1 MALTLQTSTGYLD
14 LFEDEGISVDY
25 NLADLRDP
33 AVIFSPISKSFSVP
47 ATDANNQFFKHYY
60 DVSIAGGFN
69 PYAKQDVTLYSDDV
83 IVIDGYLQLLDVAME
98 EGVPTQYQILVAGE
112 NARFAREVGE
122 KELRDLALDS
132 YVHTLS
138 YENIVDSWDFGLFD
152 GDIVYAPVDTRVFAS
167 DTLFGPQQLFTPMWE
182 SDFYPAIKTSVLFNQ
197 IFEDAGY
204 TLEAGE
210 GIMDDDNFTE
220 LYTLCYSKDSLVPL
234 EATFNDRL
242 AQVYSSDTLSIPDL
256 TTTNPSKIV
265 LNTEVYD
272 NGGNF
277 NTTANAY
284 ELPIVGEYK
293 FNIQGTIS
301 FGTAT
306 GLRMYQITM
315 YLGNVAIQTKDVIT
329 RSIFSIDFAH
339 TFTNTSSSNQVTFR
353 IGGVQSGGTLSSGCQ
368 MTVISAP
375 DFPSNFDITPS
386 MFLPKMKQKDFLA
399 GVAKMFNLVFVPSKQ
414 VPNRITAYSY
424 NDWIAIGAVKNW
436 NEVVDISQPIT
447 IKPTTELQGKS
458 IKMRMAQ
465 GNSLLDVAYESAYKY
480 PHGSVEVN
488 DTNNEFAEGEI
499 VIEAP
504 FAATITNRINSN
516 TTFEVIQMFD
526 AEGKPVDS
534 PPRMLYYQGLND
546 TSDYYIFRASDGT
559 FQVQSEY
566 PIFSVSSGTF
576 TATYGIPQ
584 LEGVKPPKNN
594 LLTEYYSTYLLE
606 LYATDAVMME
616 VSVVLEPIEV
626 FGLNLNDQVYYDGEY
641 WRINK
646 MTGYNPDTMTAKVE
660 LFRASFVNSSLCA
673 NTITSLNN
681 NGTITFNGT
690 ATQECC
696 EFYGYRW
703 VDNACYWRTSKYV
716 KAASAGLVG
725 LEKAPIANVKTTTSR
740 PTDTKYW
747 YEATS
752 DEEATEF
759 RCVALHNYAT
769 PLFAMEEGERQLVR
783 ISAVCSTY
791 SYQLDYSIERG
802 AGGDTITAI
811 NPSISDRYNV
821 SIQTANGFASYL
833 QLDYVGGT
841 AVAETWSIMAERQQL
856 L

>member
-14 LFEDEGISVDY
+14 IFEDEGISVDY
-25 NLADLRDP
+25 NIADLRDP

-83 IVIDGYLQLLDVAME
+83 IVIEGYLQLLDVAME
-98 EGVPTQYQILVAGE
+98 QGVPTQYQILVAGE

-122 KELRDLALDS
+122 KELRDLALDP
-132 YVHTLS
+132 YQHTLS
-138 YENIVDSWDFGLFD
+138 YENITDSWNLDLFD
-152 GDIVYAPVDTRVFAS
+152 GDIIYAPVDTRVFAS
-167 DTLFGPQQLFTPMWE
+167 DTLFAPQQLFTPMWE

-197 IFEDAGY
+197 IFADAGY
-204 TLEAGE
+204 TLKAGE
-210 GIMDDDNFTE
+210 GIMDDANFTD

-234 EATFNDRL
+234 EATFNNRL
-242 AQVYSSDTLSIPDL
+242 AQVYSSGTLSIPDI
-256 TTTNPSKIV
+256 TTTNASKIAF
-265 LNTEVYD
+265 NTEVYD
-272 NGGNF
+272 NGNNF
-277 NTTANAY
+277 NTGTSAY
-284 ELPIVGEYK
+284 ELPLVGEYK
-293 FNIQGTIS
+293 FNIQGNITS
-301 FGTAT
+301 PS
-306 GLRMYQITM
+306 GLRVYQIVM
-315 YLGNVAIQTKDVIT
+315 YLGGTAIQSKDIIT
-329 RSIFSIDFAH
+329 SSVFSVDFAH
-339 TFTNTSSSNQVTFR
+339 TFTTISASNEVTFR
-353 IGGVQSGGTLSSGCQ
+353 IGGIESGGTLGASCQ

-386 MFLPKMKQKDFLA
+386 MFLPKMKQKDFLV
-399 GVAKMFNLVFVPSKQ
+399 GVAKMFNLVFVPSKEI
-414 VPNRITAYSY
+414 PNEIAAYSY
-424 NDWIAIGAVKNW
+424 SEWIAAGQVVNW

-458 IKMRMAQ
+458 IKLRMAQ

-488 DTNNEFAEGEI
+488 DTNNEFADGEI

-526 AEGKPVDS
+526 GEGKPVDS
-534 PPRMLYYQGLND
+534 PPRMLYFQGTND

-559 FQVQSEY
+559 FQTQSQY
-566 PIFSVSSGTF
+566 PIFSVSNGTF

-626 FGLNLNDQVYYDGEY
+626 FGLSLNDQIYYDGEY

-646 MTGYNPDTMTAKVE
+646 LTGYNPDTMTAKVE

-681 NGTITFNGT
+681 NGTITFSGA

-703 VDNACYWRTSKYV
+703 VDNTCYWRTSKYV

-725 LEKAPIANVKTTTSR
+725 LEKAPVANVKTNTTR
-740 PTDTKYW
+740 PTDTQYW
-747 YEATS
+747 FDVTSDLEATS
-752 DEEATEF
+752 F
-759 RCVALHNYAT
+759 RCVPVHNYAT
-769 PLFAMEEGERQLVR
+769 PLFDLNVGDHQVVR
-783 ISAVCSTY
+783 ITLTCETY
-791 SYQLDYSIERG
+791 SYQTDYTIVRG
-802 AGGDTITAI
+802 AAGDTIHGLSNTG
-811 NPSISDRYNV
+811 SDRYNITIEKV
-821 SIQTANGFASYL
+821 NGFASYL
-833 QLDYVGGT
+833 QLNHQGGT
-841 AVAETWSIMAERQQL
+841 QVAETWSVIATRQQVL
-856 L
+856 

>member
-14 LFEDEGISVDY
+14 IFEDEGISVDY
-25 NLADLRDP
+25 NIADLRDP

-83 IVIDGYLQLLDVAME
+83 IVIEGYLQLLDVAME
-98 EGVPTQYQILVAGE
+98 QGVPTQYQILVAGE

-122 KELRDLALDS
+122 KELRDLDLDT
-132 YVHTLS
+132 YEHTLS
-138 YENIVDSWDFGLFD
+138 YENITDSWNLDLFS
-152 GDIVYAPVDTRVFAS
+152 GDIIYAPVDTRVFAS
-167 DTLFGPQQLFTPMWE
+167 DTLFAPQQLFTPMWE

-204 TLEAGE
+204 TLKAGV
-210 GIMDDDNFTE
+210 GIMDDANFTD

-234 EATFNDRL
+234 EATFNNRL
-242 AQVYSSDTLSIPDL
+242 AQVYSSGTLAIPDI
-256 TTTNPSKIV
+256 TTTNTSKIV

-272 NGGNF
+272 NGNNF
-277 NTTANAY
+277 NTTTNAY
-284 ELPIVGEYK
+284 ELPLVGEYK
-293 FNIQGTIS
+293 FNIQGNITS
-301 FGTAT
+301 PS
-306 GLRMYQITM
+306 GLRTYQIVM
-315 YLGNVAIQTKDVIT
+315 YLGSTAIQSKDVIT
-329 RSIFSIDFAH
+329 SSVFSIDFAH
-339 TFTNTSSSNQVTFR
+339 TFTTIASSNQVTFR
-353 IGGVQSGGTLSSGCQ
+353 IGGIESGGTLAANCQ
-368 MTVISAP
+368 LTVISAP

-399 GVAKMFNLVFVPSKQ
+399 GVAKMFNLVFVPSKEI
-414 VPNRITAYSY
+414 PNEIAAYSY
-424 NDWIAIGAVKNW
+424 SEWIAAGQVVNW
-436 NEVVDISQPIT
+436 NEVVDITQPIT

-458 IKMRMAQ
+458 IKLRMAQ

-526 AEGKPVDS
+526 GEGKPVDS
-534 PPRMLYYQGLND
+534 PPRMLYFQGTND

-559 FQVQSEY
+559 FQTQSQY

-626 FGLNLNDQVYYDGEY
+626 FGLSLNDQIYYDGEY

-646 MTGYNPDTMTAKVE
+646 LSGYNPDTMTAKVE

-681 NGTITFNGT
+681 NGTITFSGA

-703 VDNACYWRTSKYV
+703 VDNTCYWRTSKYV

-725 LEKAPIANVKTTTSR
+725 LEKAPIANVKTNTTR
-740 PTDTKYW
+740 PTDTQYW
-747 YEATS
+747 FDVTS
-752 DEEATEF
+752 DLEANAF
-759 RCVALHNYAT
+759 RCVPIHNYAT
-769 PLFAMEEGERQLVR
+769 PLFDMNVGDHQVVR
-783 ISAVCSTY
+783 ITLTCETY
-791 SYQLDYSIERG
+791 SYQTDYTIVRG
-802 AGGDTITAI
+802 AAGDTIHGLSNTG
-811 NPSISDRYNV
+811 SDRYNIT
-821 SIQTANGFASYL
+821 IQKVNGFASYL
-833 QLDYVGGT
+833 QLNHQGGT
-841 AVAETWSIMAERQQL
+841 KVAETWSVIATRQQVL
-856 L
+856 

>member
-14 LFEDEGISVDY
+14 IFEDEGISVDY
-25 NLADLRDP
+25 NIADLRDP

-60 DVSIAGGFN
+60 DVSVSGGFN

-83 IVIDGYLQLLDVAME
+83 IVIEGYLQLLDVAME
-98 EGVPTQYQILVAGE
+98 NGVPTQYQILVAGE

-138 YENIVDSWDFGLFD
+138 YENITDSWNLDLFS
-152 GDIVYAPVDTRVFAS
+152 GDIIYAPVDTRVFAS
-167 DTLFGPQQLFTPMWE
+167 DTLFAPQQLFTPMWE

-204 TLEAGE
+204 TLKAGE
-210 GIMDDDNFTE
+210 GIMGDDNFTE

-242 AQVYSSDTLSIPDL
+242 AQVYSSGTLSIPDL
-256 TTTNPSKIV
+256 TTTSPSIIQ

-277 NTTANAY
+277 NTGAYAY

-293 FNIQGTIS
+293 FNIQGSITS
-301 FGTAT
+301 PS

-315 YLGNVAIQTKDVIT
+315 YLGSVAIQTKDVLT
-329 RSIFSIDFAH
+329 SSVFSIDFAH
-339 TFTNTSSSNQVTFR
+339 TFTTIAGSNQVTFR
-353 IGGVQSGGTLSSGCQ
+353 IGGVESGGTLGASCQ

-399 GVAKMFNLVFVPSKQ
+399 GVAKMFNLVFVPSKEI
-414 VPNRITAYSY
+414 PNEIAVYSY
-424 NDWIAIGAVKNW
+424 SEWIAAGQVVNW

-458 IKMRMAQ
+458 IKLRMAQ

-526 AEGKPVDS
+526 GEGKPVDS
-534 PPRMLYYQGLND
+534 PPRMLYFLGTND

-559 FQVQSEY
+559 FQTQSQY

-584 LEGVKPPKNN
+584 MEGVKPPKNN

-626 FGLNLNDQVYYDGEY
+626 FGLSLNDQIYYDGEY

-646 MTGYNPDTMTAKVE
+646 LTGYNPDTMTAKVE

-681 NGTITFNGT
+681 NGTITFSGA

-703 VDNACYWRTSKYV
+703 TDNACYWRTSKYV

-725 LEKAPIANVKTTTSR
+725 LEKAPVANIKTTTSR
-740 PTDTKYW
+740 PTDTQYW

-752 DEEATEF
+752 TEEDTRF
-759 RCVALHNYAT
+759 VCSALHNYAL
-769 PLFAMEEGERQLVR
+769 PVFDMEEGDRQILR
-783 ISAVCSTY
+783 ITFMCS
-791 SYQLDYSIERG
+791 SYAYENNYSIERTS
-802 AGGDTITAI
+802 AGDVITDI
-811 NPSISDRYNV
+811 LLTTSDRYHVNIAT
-821 SIQTANGFASYL
+821 SNGFASYFEL
-833 QLDYVGGT
+833 EYRGGT
-841 AVAETWSIMAERQQL
+841 AVAETWSIMVERQQL